1 MPEPIVIVG
10 GGLAS
15 ARVVE
20 TYREAGGDAEIVL
33 VSADTAPP
41 YHRPPLS
48 KRFLRGES
56 EAEDSYV
63 QPEEFYAAHGVDLRL
78 ETRVERLDASGRAL
92 ELEGGGER
100 LPWERLVLATGAV
113 PRRPEIP
120 GAELDGVTTFR
131 WIDDAK
137 SLRAAAEAGAS
148 AVVAGAGFIGM
159 EISASLRTLGRDVA
173 LVYREGGLYG
183 QFGVAELSRALEE
196 LYRER
201 GVELI
206 AGDTVAELRGD
217 GRVERA
223 LLSSGREVEAEV
235 AVFGYGVAPAVG
247 LAEQAGIDV
256 EDGIVV
262 NERFET
268 SAPSV
273 YSAGDVAAYWDPLFG
288 RRRRIEHWSNA
299 NYQGQQLGKLLA
311 GEDAPYD
318 TLSTFFTEVFGVT
331 IKVFGDGVKP
341 DDVVV
346 EEGFS
351 LEQGLAWYVR
361 GGRIEGA
368 LVIGQSEE
376 REAELKELIAQRPE
390 PGAVR

>member
-20 TYREAGGDAEIVL
+20 HYREAGGDADIVL
-33 VSADTAPP
+33 LSADTAPP

-56 EAEDSYV
+56 QAEDAYV
-63 QPEEFYAAHGVDLRL
+63 QPEEFYAAHGVELRL
-78 ETRVERLDASGRAL
+78 QTRVERLDVAGRTL
-92 ELEGGGER
+92 ELAGGER
-100 LPWERLVLATGAV
+100 LAWDRLVLATGAV

-137 SLRAAAEAGAS
+137 GVRAAAETGAS
-148 AVVAGAGFIGM
+148 AVVAGSGFIGM
-159 EISASLRTLGRDVA
+159 EVSASLRALGRDVA
-173 LVYREGGLYG
+173 LVYRDELYG
-183 QFGVAELSRALEE
+183 QFGVAELSRALDG
-196 LYRER
+196 LYRAQA
-201 GVELI
+201 VELVP
-206 AGDTVAELRGD
+206 GDEVTELRGN
-217 GRVERA
+217 GRVEGA
-223 LLSSGREVEAEV
+223 LLGSGRELDAQL
-235 AVFGYGVAPAVG
+235 AVFGYGVDPAVE
-247 LAEQAGIDV
+247 LAEAAGLDV
-256 EDGIVV
+256 DDGIVV
-262 NERFET
+262 NERFE
-268 SAPSV
+268 ASV
-273 YSAGDVAAYWDPLFG
+273 PGIYAAGDVAAYWDPLFE

-318 TLSTFFTEVFGVT
+318 TLSTFFTEVFGIG
-331 IKVFGDGVKP
+331 IKVFGDGVRP
-341 DDVVV
+341 DEVLV
-346 EEGFS
+346 EDGFS

-361 GGRIEGA
+361 GGRVEGA

-390 PGAVR
+390 PSAVR

>member
-20 TYREAGGDAEIVL
+20 QYREAGGEEEIVL
-33 VSADTAPP
+33 LSADTAPP
-41 YHRPPLS
+41 YHRPPLT
-48 KRFLRGES
+48 KRFMRGES
-56 EAEDSYV
+56 KAEDAYV
-63 QPEEFYAAHGVDLRL
+63 QPEEFYAGHGVDLRL
-78 ETRVERLDASGRAL
+78 ETRVERIDTGGRAV
-92 ELEGGGER
+92 ELAGGER
-100 LPWERLVLATGAV
+100 LAYDRLVLATGAV

-120 GAELDGVTTFR
+120 GADLDGVTTFR

-137 SLRAAAEAGAS
+137 GVRAAAEGGAS

-159 EISASLRTLGRDVA
+159 EISASLRTRGLEVA
-173 LVYREGGLYG
+173 LVYRDGLYA
-183 QFGVAELSRALEE
+183 QFGVAELSQALDE

-201 GVELI
+201 GVELLP
-206 AGDTVAELRGD
+206 GEEVAEVLGTGRVQAARLRG
-217 GRVERA
+217 
-223 LLSSGREVEAEV
+223 GRELDAQL
-235 AVFGYGVAPAVG
+235 AIFGFGVDPAVR
-247 LAEQAGIDV
+247 LAEDAGLEV
-256 EDGIVV
+256 ENGIVV

-268 SAPSV
+268 SVPGV
-273 YSAGDVAAYWDPLFG
+273 YSVGDVAAYWDPLFG

-331 IKVFGDGVKP
+331 IKVFGDGVRP
-341 DDVVV
+341 DEVVV
-346 EEGFS
+346 EDGFS

-361 GGRIEGA
+361 GGRAEGA
-368 LVIGQSEE
+368 LLIGQSEE
-376 REAELKELIAQRPE
+376 REAELKELLAQRPE
-390 PGAVR
+390 RKEIT